1 MKIIDKELVGYLRR
15 PTMKNRIKEC
25 RKAAGMSQAGLGM
38 KVGVMGNSIAN
49 YERDFR
55 EPDLATWERLASAL
69 HVSPAYLVGW
79 SDEKEESND

>member
-1 MKIIDKELVGYLRR
+1 
-15 PTMKNRIKEC
+15 MKNRIKEC